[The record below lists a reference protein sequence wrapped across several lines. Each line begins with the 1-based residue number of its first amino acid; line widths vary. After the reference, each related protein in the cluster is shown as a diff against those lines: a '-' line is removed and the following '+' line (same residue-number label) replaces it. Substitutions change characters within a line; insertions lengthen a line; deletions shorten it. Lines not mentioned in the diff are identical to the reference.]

1 MVPAMTT
8 AATAATTEKPVL
20 TGRRMFFIFAA
31 FFGTIASADAFLV
44 ASAVRTWSGTE
55 ATSPYKAGQL
65 YNGQLAEARA
75 QDARGWTLSPT
86 VSRGPDGAVRVAVT
100 LRDRAGAPLAGE
112 TVTAT
117 LQRPT
122 DKRAD
127 RGLDLTEAA
136 PGLYAAVGHD
146 LAPGQWD
153 LVVDVLQGSER
164 SFRRKVRVVLR

>member
-1 MVPAMTT
+1 MTATT
-8 AATAATTEKPVL
+8 APSAVKPVL

-65 YNGQLAEARA
+65 YNGRLAEARA
-75 QDARGWTLSPT
+75 QDARGWRITPT
-86 VSRGPDGAVRVAVT
+86 VSREPDGSVRVEVT

-112 TVTAT
+112 TVTVT
-117 LQRPT
+117 LERPT

-136 PGLYAAVGHD
+136 PGTYAAVGHD

-153 LVVDVLQGSER
+153 LVVDVLQGAER
-164 SFRRKVRVVLR
+164 SFRRKSRVVLR